1 MRLDRI
7 ELQETH
13 QQKTL
18 SLESNYEETLI
29 RERQKMI
36 EEMVIQTSELDDHCI
51 TLARQLK
58 DAEEKLRLYTAGSSS
73 PFAAATAAQTSSTTL
88 TPNLEHYVYNQ

>member
-18 SLESNYEETLI
+18 SLESNYEENLI
-29 RERQKMI
+29 RERQKMK
-36 EEMVIQTSELDDHCI
+36 EEMVIQTSELDDHSI